1 MTSLQAAL
9 LGVVQGLTE
18 FLPISSSAHLLLVRA
33 VFGWEPEP
41 EVALAFDVACHVG
54 TLFSVLFYFR
64 REISGLL
71 HVAFTP
77 SCWFDDQDVSAAMLR
92 SIVIGTI
99 PIVLVGLV
107 ATDVIFGSVRTVP
120 VTGIALAV
128 GGIAMFVAE
137 RYGRGDRVETSLS
150 GWEAVGLGFAQAL
163 ALAPGVSR
171 SGAVLTLA
179 MLFGLRRERAA
190 RFSFLLGIPAIIAS
204 AAKTTLDSLNAGISS
219 DTGMLFAV
227 GIVSSSV
234 VGYLTVKYFI
244 RYVSRYSLN
253 IFVVYRLLVATAI
266 LFWVSA

>member
-1 MTSLQAAL
+1 MTALQAAL

-41 EVALAFDVACHVG
+41 GVALAFDVACHVG

-64 REISGLL
+64 RELTDLL
-71 HVAFTP
+71 HVAFQP
-77 SCWFDDQDVSAAMLR
+77 SCWLDDQNSSAAMFR
-92 SIVIGTI
+92 SILFGTI
-99 PIVLVGLV
+99 PILIVGLV
-107 ATDVIFGSVRTVP
+107 TADRIFGAVRTVP

-128 GGIAMFVAE
+128 GGIAMLVAE
-137 RYGRGDRVETSLS
+137 RFGRGERVESSLS

-163 ALAPGVSR
+163 ALVPGVSR

-204 AAKTTLDSLNAGISS
+204 AAKTTLDSWNTGMSS
-219 DTGMLFAV
+219 DTGVLFVV
-227 GIVSSSV
+227 GIVSSAV
-234 VGYLTVKYFI
+234 VGYLTIKYFI
-244 RYVSRYSLN
+244 KFVSRYSLN
-253 IFVVYRLLVATAI
+253 VFAGYRLCIAMAI
-266 LFWVSA
+266 LFWVSV

>member
-1 MTSLQAAL
+1 VTALQAAL

-33 VFGWEPEP
+33 VFGWQPEP

-64 REISGLL
+64 REVADLL
-71 HVAFTP
+71 RVAFAP
-77 SCWFDDQDVSAAMLR
+77 SCWFDNENASAAMLR
-92 SIVIGTI
+92 SIVLGTI
-99 PIVLVGLV
+99 PIVIVGLL
-107 ATDVIFGSVRTVP
+107 ATDVIFGSVRTVS
-120 VTGIALAV
+120 VTGVALAV
-128 GGIAMFVAE
+128 GGIAMFLAE
-137 RYGRGDRVETSLS
+137 RYGRGERVENSLTA
-150 GWEAVGLGFAQAL
+150 WEAVGLGLAQAL

-204 AAKTTLDSLNAGISS
+204 AAKMTVDSLDAGVSAG
-219 DTGMLFAV
+219 TGVLLVV
-227 GIVSSSV
+227 GIVSSAV

-244 RYVSRYSLN
+244 RYLSRYSLN
-253 IFVVYRLLVATAI
+253 VFAVYRLCIAIAI
-266 LFWVSA
+266 LFWVSN